1 MRILI
6 DGDGCPVIDATIDM
20 IIENDR
26 VNNEFYTCPTYNYAI
41 KDGSKIGIY
50 NIEYEQMHGVG
61 TPEDLNLY
69 LSFIK

>member
-1 MRILI
+1 MLPLGFIYI
-6 DGDGCPVIDATIDM
+6 QDFVDATIDM

-50 NIEYEQMHGVG
+50 NIEFEQMHGIG
-61 TPEDLNLY
+61 TPEDLKSY
-69 LSFIK
+69 LFGLI